1 MKVIIKLELFIIAV
15 ITGPLLL
22 KPHVTLIVLDSTDGE
37 LIIIVERNQVI
48 GIGSQLVAVARLEV
62 TTHLITTT
70 IGGVVIV
77 TMLPDIILL
86 FHITPPGLVVIV
98 EVEISHGMVKSH
110 T

>member
-1 MKVIIKLELFIIAV
+1 MKVIIKLELSIIPV

-22 KPHVTLIVLDSTDGE
+22 IPHVTLIVLDSTDGE
-37 LIIIVERNQVI
+37 LIIDVERNQVI

-77 TMLPDIILL
+77 TITDLILL
-86 FHITPPGLVVIV
+86 FHITPPGLAVIV